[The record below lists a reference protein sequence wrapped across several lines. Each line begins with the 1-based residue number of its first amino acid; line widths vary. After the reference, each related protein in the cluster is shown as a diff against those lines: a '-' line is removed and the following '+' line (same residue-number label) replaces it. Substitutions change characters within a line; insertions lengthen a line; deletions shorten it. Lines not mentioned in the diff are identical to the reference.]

1 MLGLI
6 ISAAVAN
13 NHKVNKAIP
22 AARNVSAAVVYQL
35 NRNPQEAEVI
45 INRLTEVYA
54 SCSSH
59 SVQNWKN
66 KLASMTGSYS
76 FGGNFVY
83 HMRPALDGILIV
95 AECVLTPVWGTGV
108 GSVTCLA
115 DILNAT
121 FFIYEDPFKQTVYV
135 RSYHAQKR
143 EHIIAAKIFGEE
155 LLALIPYTM
164 VQPVIP
170 PFVEPEKSW
179 WKKMFG

>member
-6 ISAAVAN
+6 ISAAVAKD
-13 NHKVNKAIP
+13 HYINKAIP
-22 AARNVSAAVVYQL
+22 AARSRSAATVYEL
-35 NRNPQEAEVI
+35 GANPQHAEVI

-54 SCSSH
+54 TCSSQQ
-59 SVQNWKN
+59 VPQWRE

-83 HMRPALDGILIV
+83 QMRPAMDGILIV
-95 AECVLTPVWGTGV
+95 AECVLTPTWGTGI

-115 DILNAT
+115 DILNTT
-121 FFIYEDPFKQTVYV
+121 FFVYEDPYKQTVYV

-143 EHIIAAKIFGEE
+143 EHIVAAKIFGEE

-170 PFVEPEKSW
+170 PFTEPEKSW
-179 WKKMFG
+179 WRKIFG

>member
-6 ISAAVAN
+6 ISAAVAHD
-13 NHKVNKAIP
+13 HKINKAIS
-22 AARNVSAAVVYQL
+22 AARSRSAAIVDQL
-35 NRNPQEAEVI
+35 NRNPREAEML

-54 SCSSH
+54 GCPADR
-59 SVQNWKN
+59 VLNWRN

-76 FGGNFVY
+76 FGGNFAY
-83 HMRPALDGILIV
+83 HMRPEMDGILIV
-95 AECVLTPVWGTGV
+95 AECVLTPVWGTGI

-121 FFIYEDPFKQTVYV
+121 FFVYEDPFKQTVYV

-143 EHIIAAKIFGEE
+143 EHILAAKVFAEE
-155 LLALIPYTM
+155 LLALIPYTQ

-179 WKKMFG
+179 WRKMFG